1 MAAGGRT
8 TEIDPDWPGAC
19 PAGLVLLG
27 WMDCFYLYGRQRTP
41 VLFMVFWCVTSGN
54 ATVKRCVKSSA
65 ILFLRDSGRASG
77 GGLDTDAVNCNF
89 NFMC

>member
-8 TEIDPDWPGAC
+8 TEIDPDWPGVG

-27 WMDCFYLYGRQRTP
+27 WTDCFYLYGRQRTP
-41 VLFMVFWCVTSGN
+41 RSFRVCWGVTSVN
-54 ATVKRCVKSSA
+54 ATVERRGKNSA